1 MGQYLIKEGFIPLD
15 KSWIIRMGILDL
27 INGYNDTI
35 NYLEKHSKDLGDDL
49 KALLKVPKQG
59 NSNKPLE
66 EGESGTLYR
75 FLKFASWKLKKDKKF
90 ILEGTLKNRKICDN
104 SKIINYLTNE
114 LLKIDNGTSQWASAS
129 VLLGNLERIS
139 NPPYKLQTTYD
150 AVSHWKTARKNK
162 EVWGPKFD
170 ETILFQAE
178 AYLRY
183 LDNGKINFIP
193 KQAEDYCFAR
203 AFGIITP
210 EEGEKRWPSL
220 KGHESNRIKE
230 MEEALK
236 QTEVISKDHRIVQA
250 IAMLKGDKIK
260 IKFPEVVNK
269 NWPQFWRFLEYTP
282 HNKL

>member
-139 NPPYKLQTTYD
+139 NP
-150 AVSHWKTARKNK
+150 H
-162 EVWGPKFD
+162 
-170 ETILFQAE
+170 
-178 AYLRY
+178 
-183 LDNGKINFIP
+183 INFRQLMMQFLIGRQQEKIRKYGDQNLM
-193 KQAEDYCFAR
+193 KQYSF
-203 AFGIITP
+203 
-210 EEGEKRWPSL
+210 KL
-220 KGHESNRIKE
+220 KPI
-230 MEEALK
+230 
-236 QTEVISKDHRIVQA
+236 
-250 IAMLKGDKIK
+250 
-260 IKFPEVVNK
+260 
-269 NWPQFWRFLEYTP
+269 
-282 HNKL
+282 